1 VLAGALLLS
10 ACSDGSRDSEA
21 APERI
26 AATPTPVTAG
36 ADEGTDDDPEGAAG
50 DPATLTLA
58 FAGDVHFEGGFTGLP
73 RWDRATLGP
82 MSPTLRDADLAMV
95 NLEAAL
101 TDAGEPTRKEREVP
115 GNRYWF
121 RSPPSTLDLLDRSG
135 VDVVTVANNHGA
147 DYGLAGLRRTVE
159 IADDGPVAVVGAGRD
174 AAAAFAPYRT
184 TIRGTDVAV
193 LAADASPGESA
204 DPVWTARPGTGPGL
218 ASARGGDDAQLVAA
232 VREAAAVD
240 DLVVVYLHWGE
251 EGETC
256 PTGGQE
262 ALAGALAEAG
272 ADVVVGTHAH
282 RLQGAGTVAGGS
294 TYVAYGLGNFFWYHG
309 REESTGVLRLRVRG
323 DEVLTDTWV
332 PGRIRPA
339 GGNPQPLTGR
349 ERSAAEAEFRG
360 LRSCTAL
367 APGPTEAAALPEP
380 APAPELPEFGSQVRP
395 IGAALAARMR
405 GASIRPGCPVPLADL
420 RHLTVSY
427 VDPAGRAR
435 TGGMVVAAD
444 VADDVVTV
452 LGRLYDA
459 RYPIARMR
467 PIEAYGGDD
476 DRSMAAG
483 NSSAFNCR
491 TVAGSASLSDHA
503 YGRAVDLNPVQNPYV
518 TAAGVLPPAG
528 ARWVDRAAVADDPR
542 VITADSVVV
551 RAFAEVGWE
560 WGGTWSEPDHQHF
573 YAP

>member
-1 VLAGALLLS
+1 VLAGALLLT
-10 ACSDGSRDSEA
+10 ACDGGSREPRSG
-21 APERI
+21 PERV
-26 AATPTPVTAG
+26 AETSTPLPADAG
-36 ADEGTDDDPEGAAG
+36 ET
-50 DPATLTLA
+50 ATLTLA

-73 RWDRATLGP
+73 GWDRATLGP
-82 MSPTLRDADLAMV
+82 MSPALRDADLAMV

-101 TDAGEPTRKEREVP
+101 TDTGSPTRKEREVA

-121 RSPPSTLDLLDRSG
+121 RAPASALDLLERSG

-159 IADDGPVAVVGAGRD
+159 IGGDAPLGVVGVGAD
-174 AAAAFAPYRT
+174 AAAAFAPHRV

-193 LAADASPGESA
+193 LAADASPRESA
-204 DPVWTARPGTGPGL
+204 DAVWAARPGSGPGL
-218 ASARGGDDAQLVAA
+218 ASARGDDHGQLLAA
-232 VREAAAVD
+232 VRAAAAVD
-240 DLVVVYLHWGE
+240 DLVVVYLHWGA

-262 ALAGALAEAG
+262 ALAAALAEAG

-282 RLQGAGTVAGGS
+282 RLQGAGRTSDGAA
-294 TYVAYGLGNFFWYHG
+294 YVAYGLGNFFWYHG
-309 REESTGVLRLRVRG
+309 REEDTGVLRLRVRDG
-323 DEVLTDTWV
+323 EVLTDTWL

-349 ERSAAEAEFRG
+349 ERSRADAEFRD
-360 LRSCTAL
+360 LRSCTSL
-367 APGPTEAAALPEP
+367 APGPSEAVRGTSPQP
-380 APAPELPEFGSQVRP
+380 APLPEFEAQVRP

-405 GASIRPGCPVPLADL
+405 GTSIRPGCPVPLADL

-427 VDPAGRAR
+427 VDTAGAAR
-435 TGGMVVAAD
+435 TGGMVVAAE

-459 RYPIARMR
+459 RFPIARMR

-491 TVAGSASLSDHA
+491 AVAGSTTLSDHA
-503 YGRAVDLNPVQNPYV
+503 YGRAIDLNPVQNPYV

-528 ARWVDRAAVADDPR
+528 AAWVDRAAVADDPR
-542 VITADSVVV
+542 VVSADDVVV

-560 WGGTWSEPDHQHF
+560 WGGTWTEPDYQHF